1 MPESITPQENPGD
14 KAKNEISE
22 ENLLFTIWF
31 KPKSTLEY
39 ILKFCPDKFVIPLL
53 ILGGI
58 SRAFDQAS
66 NKNYGD
72 SQSLFSVIFLAIIGG
87 GLFGW
92 ISYYLYIW
100 LLDVSGKWL
109 QGKGSFSELK
119 TITAW
124 SLVPSIFSLVFL
136 IPEIILFGI
145 DLFRSEMSGANGIK
159 ESILYILGLLEFT
172 CGIWTLVIFIKGVSI
187 VQDFSTSKSILNAIL
202 PLFMLLI
209 LILSFVFIIKTYF

>member
-1 MPESITPQENPGD
+1 MSERITPQENPGD

-136 IPEIILFGI
+136 IPEIIIFGI

>member
-1 MPESITPQENPGD
+1 MSERITPQENPGD

>member
-1 MPESITPQENPGD
+1 MSENQTTPENKVNTTE
-14 KAKNEISE
+14 NEISD
-22 ENLLFTIWF
+22 ENLLYTIWF
-31 KPKSTLEY
+31 KPTLTLEY

-53 ILGGI
+53 VLGGI

-66 NKNYGD
+66 TKNFGD
-72 SQSLFSVIFLAIIGG
+72 SQSLLSIILLAIIGG

-92 ISYYLYIW
+92 ISYCFYIW
-100 LLDVSGKWL
+100 LLEVSGKWL

-124 SLVPSIFSLVFL
+124 SLVPSIFSLLFL

-145 DLFRSEMSGANGIK
+145 DLFRSEMSNTFGIK
-159 ESILYILGLLEFT
+159 ESLLYILGLLEFA

-187 VQDFSTSKSILNAIL
+187 VQDFSIGKSILNAIL

-209 LILSFVFIIKTYF
+209 PILIIVFMIKWYF